1 MSKENE
7 NTNAKKPI
15 PVPETDG
22 HDEDQKTNETPKTN
36 IFKRGWAKV
45 KATGKAIK
53 DNPVASAVCAV
64 AGALATVGVGIFL
77 ESRKDSGYITVPA
90 QTDEEMAELGEPE
103 DDEAPAEEAEVE

>member
-1 MSKENE
+1 MSKEIE
-7 NTNAKKPI
+7 AKKQPI
-15 PVPETDG
+15 PTEEG
-22 HDEDQKTNETPKTN
+22 HDESEAPKEPKKPN
-36 IFKRGWAKV
+36 VFKRGWDKV

-77 ESRKDSGYITVPA
+77 ESRKGNDYITVPA
-90 QTDEEMAELGEPE
+90 QLDEPAELDYGPTE